1 MATFKF
7 YQEYTYTRKMREY
20 YEIEAESL
28 EEARQLAEGCADLE
42 DCEDAEFCDCEE
54 IDPVDDRNFLKGTI
68 TIYDNTGEEIE

>member
-7 YQEYTYTRKMREY
+7 YQEYTYTKKMREY

-42 DCEDAEFCDCEE
+42 DCEDAEYIDCETIE
-54 IDPVDDRNFLKGTI
+54 PECDRNFLKGTI
-68 TIYDNTGEEIE
+68 TIYDEDGEEIE